1 MTNKIKICG
10 LIRPE
15 DIDAVNQALPDFA
28 GFVFARSKR
37 QITAETAAQFRAAL
51 DPRIPAVGVFVN
63 QPLTDILSLARAGT
77 IQFIQLHGQE
87 EESIIME
94 LKKRTDCPVIKA
106 VRVETPEDIRAA
118 ERLSADYL
126 LLDNGAG
133 GTGKAFDWSL
143 IEEISKPFFLAG
155 GLNAGNIQDAR
166 HFHAFCLD
174 VSSGAETDG
183 KKDPHKIRQ
192 LTDLIHTPD
201 C

>member
-10 LIRPE
+10 LTRPE

-37 QITAETAAQFRAAL
+37 QITAETAAQLRAAL

-63 QPLTDILSLARAGT
+63 QPLPDILSLARAGT

-143 IEEISKPFFLAG
+143 IGEISKPFFLAG

-166 HFHAFCLD
+166 HFYAFCLD